1 MFSPKQTIDLTT
13 LFYHFFL
20 STPSLTIFFVKTP
33 NFQKSLENCAF
44 VEKVL
49 DDKKNECPE
58 CVYIYA
64 RTHIYTIY
72 MDVNLVLYM
81 P

>member
-13 LFYHFFL
+13 LFYHFFV

-33 NFQKSLENCAF
+33 NFQKSLENGAF
-44 VEKVL
+44 VEEVL
-49 DDKKNECPE
+49 DGKKKERPE
-58 CVYIYA
+58 CVYLYG

-72 MDVNLVLYM
+72 MDVNLLLYM